1 MNRKMNNKIPQK
13 DMDLINKL
21 MKERRNALHKEGHNS
36 EIFIEVDKNF
46 NALLNKYNLIH
57 SEYTL
62 GFMNKKN

>member
-1 MNRKMNNKIPQK
+1 MKNKIPQK
-13 DMDLINKL
+13 DMDLINNL
-21 MKERRNALHKEGHNS
+21 MKERRNILLKEGHNS

-57 SEYTL
+57 SEYIL